1 VDLSAQSDRFVATN
15 APAELQVTMLRAAN
29 GELAWP
35 IGEAAAAVSWIASK
49 GLAILGG
56 EAWLVG
62 PAPGVGDLL
71 PWGHD
76 DAGHVIFGFVP
87 FLGSST
93 PAVRGWGVEAQ
104 QPHEEWD
111 AFVARCHR
119 ESLAALAKEAE
130 AIQREVP
137 TAIRDKLRY
146 NLTFTSK
153 EEYSDL

>member
-1 VDLSAQSDRFVATN
+1 MDLSAQSNLFVATN
-15 APAELQVTMLRAAN
+15 APAELQVTMLKAAN

-35 IGEAAAAVSWIASK
+35 IGEAGAAVSWIASK

-62 PAPGVGDLL
+62 PAPGIADLPPL
-71 PWGHD
+71 GRD
-76 DAGHVIFGFVP
+76 DAGHVIFGFIP
-87 FLGSST
+87 FVGSST
-93 PAVRGWGVEAQ
+93 PAVRGWRVEDK

-111 AFVARCHR
+111 GFVARCQR

-137 TAIRDKLRY
+137 AATRDQLRY

-153 EEYSDL
+153 DAYAEL